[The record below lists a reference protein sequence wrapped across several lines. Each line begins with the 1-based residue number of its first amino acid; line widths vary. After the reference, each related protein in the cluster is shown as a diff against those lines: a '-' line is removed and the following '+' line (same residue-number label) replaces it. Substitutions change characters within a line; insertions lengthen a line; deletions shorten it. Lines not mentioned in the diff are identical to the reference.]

1 MKDNAV
7 THLDAGEAAAEI
19 ESRKNASDLSEKIK
33 ARSWTSSLLPDT
45 LQISSPRASKA
56 HSSAGDRGKLRERK

>member
-7 THLDAGEAAAEI
+7 AHLDAGEAASEI

-33 ARSWTSSLLPDT
+33 ARSF
-45 LQISSPRASKA
+45 QK
-56 HSSAGDRGKLRERK
+56 G

>member
-7 THLDAGEAAAEI
+7 AHLDAGEAASEI

-33 ARSWTSSLLPDT
+33 ARYGENKRITRVPRGITGSST
-45 LQISSPRASKA
+45 
-56 HSSAGDRGKLRERK
+56 GREPIR

>member
-7 THLDAGEAAAEI
+7 THLDAGEAAEEI

-33 ARSWTSSLLPDT
+33 ARYGENKRIVDW
-45 LQISSPRASKA
+45 
-56 HSSAGDRGKLRERK
+56 ERTYPLTKYFIF